1 MTRRDCLIDTGE
13 EKWQIGQTSDYSAQ
27 RPAPQPIEGRGMNIR
42 WDAVVDPAAVER
54 HRAAPRLWR
63 PVIDPNAD
71 SIRVRVQ
78 LFGALAALSS
88 QQAVQLAL
96 PAGATVAD
104 VIAML
109 GDRLGETFPTYV
121 IDASGAKR
129 RHCRLFVAG
138 YPVEDLQTPLD
149 PAIEPTEI
157 EIILLISP
165 EGG

>member
-1 MTRRDCLIDTGE
+1 
-13 EKWQIGQTSDYSAQ
+13 
-27 RPAPQPIEGRGMNIR
+27 MNVR

-54 HRAAPRLWR
+54 HRAPPRLPS

-88 QQAVQLAL
+88 QQAVELAL

-109 GDRLGETFPTYV
+109 GDRLGETFPTHV

-138 YPVEDLQTPLD
+138 YPVEDLQTPLC
-149 PAIEPTEI
+149 PTIELTEI
-157 EIILLISP
+157 EIILLIAP

>member
-1 MTRRDCLIDTGE
+1 MVEQKG
-13 EKWQIGQTSDYSAQ
+13 QIVQTSDYSAQ
-27 RPAPQPIEGRGMNIR
+27 RPAPQLIEGRGMNIR
-42 WDAVVDPAAVER
+42 WDAVVDPATVER
-54 HRAAPRLWR
+54 HRAPPRL
-63 PVIDPNAD
+63 PQSVIDPNAG

-78 LFGALAALSS
+78 LFGALAALSR
-88 QQAVQLAL
+88 QQSVELVL

-104 VIAML
+104 VIALL
-109 GDRLGETFPTYV
+109 GDRLGETFPTHV
-121 IDASGAKR
+121 VDASGSKR

-157 EIILLISP
+157 EIILLIAP